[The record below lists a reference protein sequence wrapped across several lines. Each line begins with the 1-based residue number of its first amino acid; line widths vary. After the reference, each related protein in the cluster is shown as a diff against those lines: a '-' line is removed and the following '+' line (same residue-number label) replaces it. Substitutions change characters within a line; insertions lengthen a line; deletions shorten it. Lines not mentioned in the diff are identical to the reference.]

1 MDALDGS
8 SGYAYISSDCDVAR
22 IASADSAG
30 FVAGLGDRVILD
42 EVQRVPSLFTALKQ
56 DIDRNRTPDRVLTG
70 PPKPKPRWDVHMAGD
85 GDLDWG
91 YAGTPLPLIA
101 GWSGSGA

>member
-1 MDALDGS
+1 MPFWEGACFGQNDGDVFGGEGKRHPSGGVGPGASS
-8 SGYAYISSDCDVAR
+8 SGRGVSGC
-22 IASADSAG
+22 
-30 FVAGLGDRVILD
+30 
-42 EVQRVPSLFTALKQ
+42 Q
-56 DIDRNRTPDRVLTG
+56 DT
-70 PPKPKPRWDVHMAGD
+70 KPKPRWDVHMAGD